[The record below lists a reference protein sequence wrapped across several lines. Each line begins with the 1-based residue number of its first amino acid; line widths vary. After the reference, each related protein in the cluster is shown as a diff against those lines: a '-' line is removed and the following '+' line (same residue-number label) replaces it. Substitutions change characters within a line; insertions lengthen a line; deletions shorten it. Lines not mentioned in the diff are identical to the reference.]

1 MIVESMTYE
10 EICREFNRIHAEY
23 FPRIKSRMR
32 PDGIDCAK
40 IRRYMLKHKSL
51 QNVLFPAITYQ
62 VDNITTFCSIP
73 IIHDYHTFKKIGPTA
88 VTFITYLDKH
98 GMNALVRGGSFVNQF
113 FFITSHFFDR
123 YMERFLGQKISKI
136 EAIAEF
142 FANNGSFVMTRHPTK
157 DNPNNMIGSAN
168 DVVFFSERLTDS
180 ISIMRTCITREQL
193 FDNQTHSAELLDKLV
208 DEFDVERETLKQ
220 FIVNNRKNPYVHVS
234 FF

>member
-23 FPRIKSRMR
+23 FPRIQSRMR
-32 PDGIDCAK
+32 PDGTDCSK

-51 QNVLFPAITYQ
+51 KNVLFPAITYK
-62 VDNITTFCSIP
+62 VDNNTTFCSIP
-73 IIHDYHTFKKIGPTA
+73 LIHDYNTFKKIGPTA
-88 VTFITYLDKH
+88 VTFITYINKH
-98 GMNALVRGGSFVNQF
+98 GMNALVRGGSLDNQF

-123 YMERFLGQKISKI
+123 YMERFLDKKISKV

-142 FANNGSFVMTRHPTK
+142 FANNGNFVMTPHPTK

-168 DVVFFSERLTDS
+168 DVVFFSERLTDT

-193 FDNQTHSAELLDKLV
+193 FDNQTHSAELLDKVV
-208 DEFDVERETLKQ
+208 DEFDVERETLKRY
-220 FIVNNRKNPYVHVS
+220 IVNNRKNPFVHVP

>member
-10 EICREFNRIHAEY
+10 EICREYNRIHDIY
-23 FPRIKSRMR
+23 FPRIKSRMN
-32 PDGIDCAK
+32 PDGSNCAK

-62 VDNITTFCSIP
+62 VDNNTTFCSIP
-73 IIHDYHTFKKIGPTA
+73 LIRDYHTFKKIGPTA

-98 GMNALVRGGSFVNQF
+98 GMNALVRGGSRDNQF

-142 FANNGSFVMTRHPTK
+142 FANNGSFVMTPHPTE

-168 DVVFFSERLTDS
+168 DVVFFSERLTDK

-208 DEFDVERETLKQ
+208 DEFDLERETLKQ
-220 FIVNNRKNPYVHVS
+220 FIVNNRKNPYVHVP